1 MLYCE
6 ATGEQQR
13 AERSTWDKNPAPER
27 RVWGPAPCPSKANE
41 QARLVE
47 RRSHFISGAG
57 NCWGRVESVQRLT
70 PPPPLTSKRES
81 LYRHGESRGPH
92 AESAQSALT
101 VSFRLVIAGLTSM
114 ILVVLAT
121 VNLQFPGAL
130 VSISLRPVLGIVAA
144 HVLGT
149 VRSFV

>member
-1 MLYCE
+1 MGSGSLPIKSQRTGQAGGKEKPLYFGCRQLL
-6 ATGEQQR
+6 GEGG
-13 AERSTWDKNPAPER
+13 
-27 RVWGPAPCPSKANE
+27 VCPKAD
-41 QARLVE
+41 
-47 RRSHFISGAG
+47 S
-57 NCWGRVESVQRLT
+57 
-70 PPPPLTSKRES
+70 PPPLTSKRES

-144 HVLGT
+144 HALGT